1 MLEQNKFIMPN
12 KVKIDLEF
20 PIHASPSFL
29 FQYISTPDALGD
41 WFADNVNSRG
51 KKFTFIWDDSEEVA
65 ERISQK
71 TNVFVKFKW
80 EEDEDP
86 ETFFEL
92 RIQVDALTKDVSL
105 LVVDFADE
113 DEVEESKMFWENQV
127 AELKHVI
134 GG

>member
-1 MLEQNKFIMPN
+1 MSN

-29 FQYISTPDALGD
+29 FQYLSTPDSLGE

-51 KKFTFIWDDSEEVA
+51 KKFIFIWDDSEEVA
-65 ERISQK
+65 IKLSQK
-71 TNVFVKFKW
+71 NDVFVKYKW

-86 ETFFEL
+86 DTYFEF

-105 LVVDFADE
+105 LVLDFADE

>member
-1 MLEQNKFIMPN
+1 MSD
-12 KVKIDLEF
+12 KVRIDLEF

-29 FQYISTPDALGD
+29 YQYISTPDSMGE

-51 KKFTFIWDDSEEVA
+51 KKYIFIWDGAEEVA
-65 ERISQK
+65 ERLAQK
-71 TNVFVKFKW
+71 NDTFIRFKW
-80 EEDEDP
+80 EEDDDEG
-86 ETFFEL
+86 TYFEL
-92 RIQVDALTKDVSL
+92 RIEVDDLTKDVSL

-113 DEVEESKMFWENQV
+113 DEVEESKMFWENQI

>member
-1 MLEQNKFIMPN
+1 MPN
-12 KVKIDLEF
+12 KVKINLEF

-29 FQYISTPDALGD
+29 FQYISTPDSLGE

-51 KKFTFIWDDSEEVA
+51 KKFIFMWDDTEEVA
-65 ERISQK
+65 ERLSQK
-71 TNVFVKFKW
+71 SDTFVKFKW
-80 EEDEDP
+80 EEDEDDD
-86 ETFFEL
+86 TYFEM
-92 RIQVDALTKDVSL
+92 RIEVDDLTKDVSL

-113 DEVEESKMFWENQV
+113 DEVEESKMFWENQI

>member
-1 MLEQNKFIMPN
+1 MPN

>member
-1 MLEQNKFIMPN
+1 MSD
-12 KVKIDLEF
+12 KVKVELEF
-20 PIHASPSFL
+20 PIHASPTFL
-29 FQYISTPDALGD
+29 FQYISTPDSLGE

-71 TNVFVKFKW
+71 TDVFVKFKW
-80 EEDEDP
+80 EEDDE
-86 ETFFEL
+86 EGTYFEF

-105 LVVDFADE
+105 IVTDFADE
-113 DEVEESKMFWENQV
+113 DEVDETKMFWENQI
-127 AELKHVI
+127 AELKHTI

>member
-1 MLEQNKFIMPN
+1 MSNKIKFELEI
-12 KVKIDLEF
+12 
-20 PIHASPSFL
+20 PIKASSRFL
-29 FQYISTPDALGD
+29 YQYIATPDSLGE

-51 KKFTFIWDDSEEVA
+51 KLFTFIWDDSEEVA

-71 TNVFVKFKW
+71 AGEYIRFKW
-80 EEDEDP
+80 EEDEDK
-86 ETFFEL
+86 ESYFEL

-105 LVVDFADE
+105 IVTDFADE

-127 AELKHVI
+127 GELKHII